1 MLAAEAD
8 RHDPAQLW
16 FRRRLG
22 QLRRQPQQGLSQ
34 RLRRRER
41 RVELHQQFI
50 DGLARLIGTRSKQG
64 RFACEVLVSG
74 IITMVTTRIGAGD
87 TAELRS
93 LRKPLADLVR
103 RALS

>member
-1 MLAAEAD
+1 M
-8 RHDPAQLW
+8 
-16 FRRRLG
+16 
-22 QLRRQPQQGLSQ
+22 LSQ
-34 RLRRRER
+34 Q
-41 RVELHQQFI
+41 ELKQQAADAALEFVDAVAAPDVVIGVGTGSTADLFI
-50 DGLARLIGTRSKQG
+50 DGLARSIGTRSKQG

-74 IITMVTTRIGAGD
+74 IITMVTARIGAGD